1 MRNFLVAPFEVKV
14 ASLEVA
20 VANASMSSAPSAHAP
35 FGRIRVW
42 DSPVCLFHWLLVGTV
57 LIAFLS
63 SEEDSALVPWHI
75 PAGWVA
81 AVLIAFR
88 LVWGFVGG
96 EHARFADFLKPGQI
110 AHHISS
116 VFSGKPERSIGHNA
130 LGGLAIVALIGTIGG
145 IVYTGA
151 TMRGEAEGGLHQ
163 TLANVLLGLI
173 ALHVVAVIAMSLM
186 TKDDLIGAFIRGTKR
201 ADLHPGSGDARPPA
215 PLALPV
221 AAIVIAG
228 SAYGITVIDSLAF
241 TPGAHPEAGERSGGS
256 EKGERDND

>member
-1 MRNFLVAPFEVKV
+1 MEVTV
-14 ASLEVA
+14 P
-20 VANASMSSAPSAHAP
+20 NASISPASPIQAPTA
-35 FGRIRVW
+35 RIRVW
-42 DSPVCLFHWLLVGTV
+42 DLPVRLFHWLLVGTV

-63 SEEDSALVPWHI
+63 AEEDSALAPWHV
-75 PAGWVA
+75 PAGWFA

-96 EHARFADFLKPGQI
+96 EHARFADFLKPSQI
-110 AHHISS
+110 ADHISS
-116 VFSGKPERSIGHNA
+116 VFSGKPERSIGHNM
-130 LGGLAIVALIGTIGG
+130 LGGLAIVALIGTVGG

-151 TMRGEAEGGLHQ
+151 TMQGEAEGSLHEM
-163 TLANVLLGLI
+163 LANALLGLI
-173 ALHVVAVIAMSLM
+173 ALHVIAVIAMSLL

-201 ADLHPGSGDARPPA
+201 ADLHPGAGDARPPA

-228 SAYGITVIDSLAF
+228 SACGITVIDSLAF
-241 TPGAHPEAGERSGGS
+241 TPGAHAEAGERSGGS

>member
-1 MRNFLVAPFEVKV
+1 M
-14 ASLEVA
+14 EVA
-20 VANASMSSAPSAHAP
+20 VTNASISSAPSAHAP
-35 FGRIRVW
+35 IARIRVW
-42 DSPVCLFHWLLVGTV
+42 DLPVRLFHWLLVGMV

-63 SEEDSALVPWHI
+63 SEEDSALAPWHI

-96 EHARFADFLKPGQI
+96 EHARFADFMKPSQI
-110 AHHISS
+110 AHHISNLL
-116 VFSGKPERSIGHNA
+116 SGKPERSIGHNA
-130 LGGLAIVALIGTIGG
+130 LGGLAIVALIGAIGG

-151 TMRGEAEGGLHQ
+151 TMQGEAEGGLHE

-173 ALHVVAVIAMSLM
+173 ALHVVAVIVMSLL
-186 TKDDLIGAFIRGTKR
+186 TKDDLIGAFITGTKR
-201 ADLHPGSGDARPPA
+201 ADLHPGTGDARPPA

-228 SAYGITVIDSLAF
+228 TAYGITAIDSLAF
-241 TPGAHPEAGERSGGS
+241 TPGAHAEAGERIGGS